1 MRNINSTFGSLSR
14 DISERLEKSE
24 ILLLPLIYYQR
35 YVEITQIHL

>member
-24 ILLLPLIYYQR
+24 ILLPLIYYQR